1 VINWPDSVPGS
12 DNAVIDGPYWVY
24 RSTDPFFDDTEI
36 LTTPPP
42 LSDATKTYT
51 DVGSHSGGPYY
62 YQLVNARFNAPAP
75 AVVYVNP
82 PTGPIAGGT
91 QITVFGSGFKSG
103 AGVKVDGVNAINV
116 IIVNSTTITCKT
128 PAGTTGAKDV
138 KVINLN
144 GQFGTMVGGFT
155 YY

>member
-75 AVVYVNP
+75 LIDAVAP
-82 PTGPIAGGT
+82 STGPAAGGT
-91 QITVFGSGFKSG
+91 SISIYGSNFAAGATVKIGG
-103 AGVKVDGVNAINV
+103 AGAANV
-116 IIVNSTTITCKT
+116 VIVNSTKITCKT
-128 PAGTTGAKDV
+128 PAGTAGAKDV
-138 KVINLN
+138 TVTNRN
-144 GQFGTMVGGFT
+144 GQFGTSTNGFT